1 MLTVCEDM
9 GAALLVGRKLHPA
22 ENSRPYFPVV
32 ESIGVGEPVHLQGS
46 RICRHEELIR

>member
-9 GAALLVGRKLHPA
+9 GAAFLVGQRLQPA

-32 ESIGVGEPVHLQGS
+32 ESSGVGEPVHVQGS